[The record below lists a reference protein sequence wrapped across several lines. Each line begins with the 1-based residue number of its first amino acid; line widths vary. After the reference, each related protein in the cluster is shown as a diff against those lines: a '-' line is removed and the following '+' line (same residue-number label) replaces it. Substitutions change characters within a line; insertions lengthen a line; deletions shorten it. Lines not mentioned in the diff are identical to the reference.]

1 MKVIII
7 CESVHHGNT
16 LKVAEAMASA
26 CDEGQ
31 VVNAEQA
38 FKLSFAGD
46 ELVGFGSGIYFSR
59 FHKKIEQAAASI
71 ELPEGIPLFVFSTS
85 GLGKRSY
92 NNGLMKMLEKR
103 GADVKGTFACKGFD
117 TYGHPAEKDLEH
129 AVAFIQGL
137 IKKR

>member
-1 MKVIII
+1 
-7 CESVHHGNT
+7 
-16 LKVAEAMASA
+16 MASA

-117 TYGHPAEKDLEH
+117 TYGPWKIFGGIAKGHPAEKDLEH